1 MDVRVK
7 FLGGAGTV
15 TGSKYLLEIDDFK
28 LLIDCG
34 LFQGLKELRLQN
46 WDDFPIPPSEIDA
59 VVLTHAHID
68 HSGYL
73 PRLVKQGFGGPVY
86 CTSPT
91 LDLVTILLT
100 DSAKLQEE
108 EAAYAAKKGYSKHA
122 DPKPLY
128 NSEDVKMVIP
138 MLRSS
143 DLNEEIKINEKI
155 SLHFLYAGHIL
166 GASSVYL
173 KLKGDHQTKSILFSG
188 DLGRYDHPIFYDPV
202 APPSPDILFI
212 ESTYGNRVNNASNVE
227 DDFAD
232 ALNEAR
238 RNGGCTL
245 IPAFAVGRTQEVLYY
260 IKKLLDDGKIE
271 SQKVYVDSP
280 MAIDATRL
288 YVHHPSYHRLTDADL
303 HKGDNFLHFKELT
316 YCQTQESSMALNEIK
331 SGAIIISASG
341 MLAGGR
347 ILHHLYHRLP
357 RENDTLLF
365 TGFQAEGT
373 RGRDIQAGNKEV
385 KIFGL
390 SVPVNCNH
398 LKIDGLSAHADQPEL
413 LRWASSF
420 AEKPKMTFLV
430 HGEKES
436 AQELS
441 NILHEKLEWNTVIPE
456 YLESVQLFTSI

>member
-59 VVLTHAHID
+59 VILTHAHID

-73 PRLVKQGFGGPVY
+73 PRLVHQGFGGSVY

-108 EAAYAAKKGYSKHA
+108 EAVYAAKKGYSKHA
-122 DPKPLY
+122 NPKPLY
-128 NSEDVKMVIP
+128 SSEDVKKVIP

-143 DLNEEIKINEKI
+143 EQNEEIKINEKI
-155 SLHFLYAGHIL
+155 SLNFLYAGHIL

-173 KLKGDHQTKSILFSG
+173 HLKGDTQFKSILFSG
-188 DLGRYDHPIFYDPV
+188 DIGRYNHPIFFDPV
-202 APPSPDILFI
+202 TPPTADIIFV
-212 ESTYGNRVNNASNVE
+212 ESTYGNRVNNAEHVE

-232 ALNEAR
+232 ALNQAHQ
-238 RNGGCTL
+238 NGGCTL

-260 IKKLLDDGKIE
+260 IKKLMDDGKIE
-271 SQKVYVDSP
+271 SQKVFVDSP
-280 MAIDATRL
+280 MAIDATKL
-288 YVHHPSYHRLTDADL
+288 YVYHSSYHRLTDADL
-303 HKGDNFLHFKELT
+303 HSGDNFLHFKELT
-316 YCQTQESSMALNEIK
+316 YCQSQESSMALNEIK

-347 ILHHLYHRLP
+347 ILHHLFHRLP

-365 TGFQAEGT
+365 TGFQAAGT
-373 RGRDIQAGNKEV
+373 RGRHIQEGNTEV
-385 KIFGL
+385 KIFGRK
-390 SVPVNCNH
+390 VPVMCNY

-413 LRWASSF
+413 IRWASSF
-420 AEKPKMTFLV
+420 AEKPKMAFIV

-441 NILHEKLEWNTVIPE
+441 NILDEKLEWNTVIPE
-456 YLESVQLFTSI
+456 YLESVQLFRGI